1 MRFRGRSMNRMKT
14 ITFYSYK
21 GGTGRSL
28 ALANAAIYLTTL
40 GFKVVA
46 LDFDLEAPGLHYK
59 FSRNEDGSPLAVNK
73 GLVDY
78 VNIFLTEKKVSL
90 PFTEFSI
97 NVSIPG
103 IDQQLLY
110 LVPAGYV
117 PSSDYWSKLARIN
130 WHQLFYSK
138 GAKGVQIFMELKA
151 RIAAELSPDF
161 LLVDSRT
168 GITEMGGVATT
179 LFADKLICLVLP
191 TPENM
196 QGARAVLRSL
206 KRSRRETEG
215 SDLEIMLAVSRLPVM
230 KDADKERELTDRIL
244 NEMNEEA
251 DDPDD
256 TIHCQGVYV
265 LHSEIALQLREALRV
280 GSGINPDESV
290 LLRDYLRLFASF
302 VPKES
307 IEPKVR
313 VLIEKAWEKLRNDPD
328 DAVKDM
334 EELASSF
341 GHPENYRELLRFYQV
356 RNISGIQALRRA
368 QRLWEITRDPDD
380 PILWQA
386 ISRSFEA
393 HPRWRRENQ
402 WNPNLEFIADVW
414 RNAGKRNQDFGMK
427 LAEALGY
434 DDRDSL
440 AADVLME
447 IIDSSEPTVPI
458 VARCVELLDIAQRG
472 NEAEALIQKLKTK
485 FVGVPEFATAWARHA
500 MKAKSETSE
509 LMKTPWIEAVRPG
522 SRALLYFKA
531 GLKDE
536 AVAIAEFALQDLQEQ
551 QFSPEELGEL
561 SRYFISVG
569 RGEEFEAVLTKRYP
583 REYLHEIR
591 NRARARPRT
600 QVVRPR

>member
-1 MRFRGRSMNRMKT
+1 MNSMKT

-28 ALANAAIYLTTL
+28 ALANAAIYLATL

-59 FSRNEDGSPLAVNK
+59 FSRKEDGSPLAVNK

-78 VNIFLTEKKVSL
+78 VNIFLTEKRVSL

-103 IDQQLLY
+103 IDPELLY
-110 LVPAGYV
+110 LMPAGFV

-130 WHQLFYSK
+130 WHELFYSK

-151 RIAAELSPDF
+151 RIAAELNPDF

-230 KDADKERELTDRIL
+230 RDVDKERELTDRIL

-251 DDPDD
+251 DDPKD
-256 TIHCQGVYV
+256 TIHCPGVYV
-265 LHSEIALQLREALRV
+265 LHSETALQLRETLRV
-280 GSGINPDESV
+280 GSGINPDDSV

-302 VPKES
+302 VPRES

-334 EELASSF
+334 EELAGSF

-368 QRLWEITRDPDD
+368 QRLWEITQDPSE
-380 PILWQA
+380 PVLWQA

-393 HPRWRRENQ
+393 QPRWRRENQ
-402 WNPNLEFIADVW
+402 WYPNLEFIADVW

-427 LAEALGY
+427 LAEALAFE
-434 DDRDSL
+434 DRESL

-447 IIDSSEPTVPI
+447 IMDSSEPTVPI
-458 VARCVELLDIAQRG
+458 VARCVELLDGAHRG
-472 NEAEALIQKLKTK
+472 NEAEALIQKLKAR
-485 FVGVPEFATAWARHA
+485 FVGVPDFATAWARHA
-500 MKAKSETSE
+500 MKMKSDTSE

-522 SRALLYFKA
+522 LRALLYFGA

-536 AVAIAEFALQDLQEQ
+536 SDAIADYALQDLQERN
-551 QFSPEELGEL
+551 FSSEELEDL
-561 SRYFISVG
+561 NRFFISIG
-569 RGEEFEAVLTKRYP
+569 RGEEFESVLMKRYP
-583 REYLHEIR
+583 REFVHEIR
-591 NRARARPRT
+591 TRNRVRARRK
-600 QVVRPR
+600 

>member
-1 MRFRGRSMNRMKT
+1 MNRMKT
-14 ITFYSYK
+14 LTFYSYK

-28 ALANAAIYLTTL
+28 SLANAAIYLATL

-59 FSRNEDGSPLAVNK
+59 FSRNEDGSPLAVSK

-78 VNIFLTEKKVSL
+78 INIFLTAKRVSL

-97 NVSIPG
+97 NVSVPG
-103 IDQQLLY
+103 IDQGLLY

-117 PSSDYWSKLARIN
+117 PSSEYWSKLARIN
-130 WHQLFYSK
+130 WHELFYSK
-138 GAKGVQIFMELKA
+138 DAKGVEIFMELKA
-151 RIAAELSPDF
+151 RIAAELNPDF

-230 KDADKERELTDRIL
+230 KDADKERDLTERIL
-244 NEMNEEA
+244 NEMNQDA
-251 DDPDD
+251 DDPRD
-256 TIHCQGVYV
+256 TIRCQGVYV
-265 LHSEIALQLREALRV
+265 LHSEPALQLRETLRV

-313 VLIEKAWEKLRNDPD
+313 ILIEKAWEKLRTDPD

-334 EELASSF
+334 EELAGSF

-356 RNISGIQALRRA
+356 RNISGSQALRRA
-368 QRLWEITRDPDD
+368 QRLWEITQDSNDT
-380 PILWQA
+380 ILWQA

-393 HPRWRRENQ
+393 QPRWRREGQ
-402 WNPNLEFIADVW
+402 WYPNLEFIADVW
-414 RNAGKRNQDFGMK
+414 RGAGKRNQDFGMK

-434 DDRDSL
+434 DNRESL

-447 IIDSSEPTVPI
+447 IIDSSEPTVSI
-458 VARCVELLDIAQRG
+458 VARCVELLDVAKRG
-472 NEAEALIQKLKTK
+472 NEAEALIQKLKAM

-500 MKAKSETSE
+500 LRGKSETSE
-509 LMKTPWIEAVRPG
+509 LMKTPWIDAVRPG
-522 SRALLYFKA
+522 LRALLYFNA

-536 AVAIAEFALQDLQEQ
+536 SVALGDYALQDLQER
-551 QFSPEELGEL
+551 QFIGEELEAL
-561 SRYFISVG
+561 ARYFIAIG
-569 RGEEFEAVLTKRYP
+569 RGDEFDSVLIKLYP
-583 REYLHEIR
+583 REYAHELR
-591 NRARARPRT
+591 DRVR
-600 QVVRPR
+600 VRPRRK